1 MATPQQ
7 ALTALEASRT
17 TAGAAYV
24 SAVAGLVAAYKEL
37 AALDRAVTAMESK
50 IAESA
55 VTWGGP
61 HGGANRLTFNM
72 GSFTVPCHAQFF
84 QGTGANGPFTEAI
97 QARQQQLFNQALA
110 A

>member
-7 ALTALEASRT
+7 ALIALEASRA

-24 SAVAGLVAAYKEL
+24 SAVAALVAAYKEL
-37 AALDRAVTAMESK
+37 SALDRAV
-50 IAESA
+50 
-55 VTWGGP
+55 
-61 HGGANRLTFNM
+61 GALEGNQRPTFNA
-72 GSFTVPCHAQFF
+72 GTLTVPCHAQFF

-97 QARQQQLFNQALA
+97 QQRQQQLFNEALA